1 MIRGLFGKLPAKRD
15 FVAARVPPGVLHPFE
30 TWLQTSLAV
39 SRQKMGPGWTEAY
52 LRAPIWRFWIGGKV
66 LGQPIVGAMMPSL
79 DGVGRYFPLVAM
91 FIPPEGRAFATPSRK
106 PQDAWF
112 LSVEDMLLRALEEDA
127 PYERLAAEIDAIE
140 PPEHEPVSS
149 VGGVIRIDGNAASA
163 AAPDPDNLAPALAY
177 AQAEELDDALQHL
190 VFWWTMGGE
199 GFVPQAMSTRQLPPH
214 DTFRHFLVSD
224 YPVPAPPPAA
234 AAPAPAAEAPAADPA
249 PAEPAMPQAEA
260 GAT

>member
-1 MIRGLFGKLPAKRD
+1 MIRGLFGKVPAKRD

-39 SRQKMGPGWTEAY
+39 SRQKMGTGWTEAY

-91 FIPPEGRAFATPSRK
+91 FIPPDGRAFAPPSRK

-127 PYERLAAEIDAIE
+127 TYERLAAEIDAIDA
-140 PPEHEPVSS
+140 PEHEPQMS
-149 VGGVIRIDGNAASA
+149 VGGVTRIEGNAGSA
-163 AAPDPDNLAPALAY
+163 AATDPDNLSPALAFV
-177 AQAEELDDALQHL
+177 QAEELDDALQHL
-190 VFWWTMGGE
+190 AFWWTMGGE
-199 GFVPQAMSTRQLPPH
+199 GFAPQAMSTRQLPQH

-224 YPVPAPPPAA
+224 YPVAAPVPEPVEAA
-234 AAPAPAAEAPAADPA
+234 AVTPSQ
-249 PAEPAMPQAEA
+249 QAEA
-260 GAT
+260 EAT